1 MSRSTALPASSGVGR
16 VLSEFPFLYRALRTP
31 VRGVLERWF
40 RLRVEGAEH
49 LPECG
54 PYLVAA
60 NHHNYLDGVV
70 LGVSVPAPIT
80 FLVMPRVWRATP
92 LHPAFHRH
100 IGSIPLNLDRADV
113 GALRQALAA
122 LERGRA
128 GGAGGH
134 PRHVGGPARPA
145 LLRAARD
152 AAGRALRPAAALLA
166 ERCLRPRDSARRD
179 RAYHGR
185 HRGAAAVTKTWGG
198 RFSQGADPAAE
209 RFTGSLAFDRRLW
222 PQDVAGS
229 IAWARALAR
238 ARLLTDAERDAIVK
252 GLEAVRAEL
261 QAGTFPFRPELEDIH
276 TNVERRLVELIGD
289 VGGKLHT
296 GRSRNDQIALDE
308 RMYLKDAIVRA
319 REGLRAVQAALV
331 ARAGETTDAPMPG
344 YTHLQRAQPIL
355 LAHHLL
361 AYVFMF
367 ERDRERM
374 AGCAA
379 RADRLPLGA
388 AALAGTAFPIDREAL
403 ARDLGFAGVTPNSL
417 DAVSDRDY
425 ILEYLAAAAIA
436 GMHLSR
442 LAADLTLWAT
452 AEFGFVEFADAFA
465 TGSSIMP
472 QKKNPDVA
480 ELVRGKSGRLS
491 GHLVAGL
498 TTMKGL
504 PPSYNSDLQEDKEP
518 FFDSVDT
525 LEAVLGVLPP
535 LLGSLTFRTDR
546 MRAANRKSTRLNSSH

>member
-1 MSRSTALPASSGVGR
+1 MK
-16 VLSEFPFLYRALRTP
+16 
-31 VRGVLERWF
+31 
-40 RLRVEGAEH
+40 
-49 LPECG
+49 
-54 PYLVAA
+54 
-60 NHHNYLDGVV
+60 
-70 LGVSVPAPIT
+70 
-80 FLVMPRVWRATP
+80 
-92 LHPAFHRH
+92 
-100 IGSIPLNLDRADV
+100 
-113 GALRQALAA
+113 
-122 LERGRA
+122 
-128 GGAGGH
+128 
-134 PRHVGGPARPA
+134 
-145 LLRAARD
+145 
-152 AAGRALRPAAALLA
+152 
-166 ERCLRPRDSARRD
+166 
-179 RAYHGR
+179 
-185 HRGAAAVTKTWGG
+185 KTWGG

-209 RFTGSLAFDRRLW
+209 RFTGSLAFDQRLW
-222 PQDVAGS
+222 PQDIAGS

-238 ARLLTDAERDAIVK
+238 ARLLSDAERDAIVK

-261 QAGTFPFRPELEDIH
+261 EAGTFPFRPELEDIH
-276 TNVERRLVELIGD
+276 TNVERRLVELVGE

-331 ARAGETTDAPMPG
+331 ARAGETADAPMPG

-367 ERDRERM
+367 ERDRERL

-388 AALAGTAFPIDREAL
+388 GALAGTAFPIDREAL
-403 ARDLGFAGVTPNSL
+403 ARDLGFAGVTSNSL

-480 ELVRGKSGRLS
+480 ELIRGKSGRLY
-491 GHLVAGL
+491 GNLVAVL

-504 PPSYNSDLQEDKEP
+504 PLAYNSDMQEDKEP

-525 LEAVLGVLPP
+525 LNAVLGVLPP

-546 MRAANRKSTRLNSSH
+546 MRAAAGEHYATATDLADYLVRKGLPFRQAHEVVGKAVRHALERGVGLEALPLEALRGFSPLIEADVREALTVEASLRARAVTGGTAPAAVQKALAEARALVGS